1 MLTCAV
7 GLEEKKVRIVIGAR
21 PQKAMLIEKELES
34 SFKFKVEE
42 VEALAEEVQKL
53 VPTGSNMRASAE
65 YRSHLVKV
73 LTKRAL
79 VQVEGD
85 ANEN

>member
-7 GLEEKKVRIVIGAR
+7 GLEEKKVRIVVGAR

-34 SFKFKVEE
+34 PFKIEE
-42 VEALAEEVQKL
+42 IVTLAEEVQKQ

-65 YRSHLVKV
+65 YRSHLVRI

-79 VQVEGD
+79 EQAEGD